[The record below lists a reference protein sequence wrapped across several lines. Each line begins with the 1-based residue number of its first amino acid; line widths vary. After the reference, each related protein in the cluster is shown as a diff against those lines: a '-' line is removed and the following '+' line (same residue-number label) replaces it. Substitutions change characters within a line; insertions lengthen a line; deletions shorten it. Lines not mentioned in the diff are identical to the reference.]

1 MEAFMNIMKVA
12 DIIKNSFEDPK
23 PESGYYIW
31 WFPEEVANELI
42 KHLTVDRQKIQVK
55 QIDGQLY
62 YALYF
67 GIASSKGGLR
77 QRIKWHTAVIN
88 PHTPAC
94 VQNRTLSTLRQTIC
108 GLKEWRMAEESTEDK
123 VNQIINECYWEW
135 EKHATPHVIEKRELN
150 NVNACYPLNIRGN
163 NTVSKECRKELIRLR
178 SKYRK

>member
-42 KHLTVDRQKIQVK
+42 KPLTVDRQKIQVK

-178 SKYRK
+178 SKFRK

>member
-1 MEAFMNIMKVA
+1 MNIMKVA

-42 KHLTVDRQKIQVK
+42 EHLTVDRQKIQVK
-55 QIDGQLY
+55 EIYGQLY

-77 QRIKWHTAVIN
+77 QRIKWHTAAIN
-88 PHTPAC
+88 PHTAAC
-94 VQNRTLSTLRQTIC
+94 VRNRTLSTLRQTIC
-108 GLKEWRMAEESTEDK
+108 GLMGLPMVGKETQGDVDK
-123 VNQIINECYWEW
+123 IIEKCYWEW

-163 NTVSKECRKELIRLR
+163 NTVSKECRKELIRSR
-178 SKYRK
+178 SEFRK

>member
-1 MEAFMNIMKVA
+1 MNIMKVA

-42 KHLTVDRQKIQVK
+42 KPLTVDRQKIQVK

-178 SKYRK
+178 SKFRK